1 MIQDP
6 NAAGNPEQFL
16 AAAFQRK
23 PEKVVALDVRGLTAY
38 ADTIIIITATSAR
51 QVTAIAEH
59 IYIEMK
65 KQKIMPLGTEGIKE
79 GTWALL
85 DFSDVLIHV
94 FDRESNAFY
103 DLEGLW
109 ADAPRLDISSF
120 ESLDI

>member
-1 MIQDP
+1 MTHEP

-23 PEKVVALDVRGLTAY
+23 PEKVVALDVRGLTSY
-38 ADTIIIITATSAR
+38 TDTIIIITATSTR

-65 KQKIMPLGTEGIKE
+65 KKGSMPLGMEGIKE

-94 FDRESNAFY
+94 FDRESSEFY
-103 DLEGLW
+103 NLEGLW
-109 ADAPRLDISSF
+109 ADAPKLDLSSF
-120 ESLDI
+120 ESQD

>member
-1 MIQDP
+1 MTQDP

-23 PEKVVALDVRGLTAY
+23 PERVVALDVRGLTSY
-38 ADTIIIITATSAR
+38 TDTIIIITATSAR

-65 KQKIMPLGTEGIKE
+65 KEGTMPLGMEGIKE

-85 DFSDVLIHV
+85 DFSDVLVHV
-94 FDRESNAFY
+94 FDQKSSEFY
-103 DLEGLW
+103 NLEGLW
-109 ADAPRLDISSF
+109 ADAPKIDISSF
-120 ESLDI
+120 ESQE